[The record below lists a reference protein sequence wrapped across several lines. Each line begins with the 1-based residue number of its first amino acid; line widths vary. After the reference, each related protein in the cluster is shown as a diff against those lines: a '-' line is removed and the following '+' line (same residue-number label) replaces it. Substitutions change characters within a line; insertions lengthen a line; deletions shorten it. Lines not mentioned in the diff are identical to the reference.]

1 MDEDVFGEIYL
12 ASLAEG
18 KYPNA
23 ANEIAVS
30 SVLKESND
38 LDLGSVIDLTCPD
51 GSTVSFSI
59 VGFFDNPEKARLIVG
74 SEQSVILAQEGFTTF
89 ISASNSPA
97 SEKYIIQLSQHCD
110 MSSTIEKIKSQYS
123 LSDGQIEANMNLLNI
138 EGQLAGKTG
147 VNQIYSI
154 ALILS
159 IIVMLTCIL
168 MISSTLNSNVTQ
180 RTEFFGMLRCLGATK
195 KQIMNFVRLEGLYW
209 CKTAI
214 PAGVALSIVVVWVT
228 SAAMRKIS
236 PQWFAYMPTWG
247 ISWISI
253 AVSVLLGLLTVLL
266 AARTPAKKAAKSS
279 PLEAVSGNA
288 QQTTMFCKAANT
300 SFFKIETAMGVHH
313 AKSNKKNYVLMT
325 GAFAICIVLFLTFST
340 LVNFMQNAFMPSEW
354 TPELSIV
361 SETNTCSIDSVLLE
375 SIKQNENVK
384 RAYGR
389 MFAYDV
395 PVNIDGSNHK
405 ANVISY
411 EANQFKWSADYLTAG
426 SISVVEQ
433 EENQVLV
440 VNTENTDV
448 RVGDVITLSI
458 NGKEQAVTVAGIL
471 SDSPLAREEG
481 TETIFCSEKTFVAL
495 TGQTGYTIIDVQ
507 FQNGASIEDVKDI
520 ENIFTDGGV
529 VFTEQLSQV
538 QQQRNL
544 YSAFAVLVYGFLSI
558 IVAITIFHIMNTI
571 NMGVIAKTKQ
581 YGTMR
586 AIGMSNQQL
595 IKMIVAEAMT
605 YAVSGIILGCIIGLP
620 MHWVVFASLITN
632 FWGTA
637 WSIPIFPLALII
649 GIVLFTSFLAVR
661 SPAKRLHDMAIVD
674 TIKSQQ

>member
-1 MDEDVFGEIYL
+1 MT
-12 ASLAEG
+12 
-18 KYPNA
+18 A
-23 ANEIAVS
+23 ATPTTLPAVLNHS
-30 SVLKESND
+30 FAFAFRACLQSIHSVTSGL
-38 LDLGSVIDLTCPD
+38 
-51 GSTVSFSI
+51 
-59 VGFFDNPEKARLIVG
+59 
-74 SEQSVILAQEGFTTF
+74 
-89 ISASNSPA
+89 
-97 SEKYIIQLSQHCD
+97 SEKRFVTYKKTRHHQDFYLNNAWFMFSNPARQMPYISNFR
-110 MSSTIEKIKSQYS
+110 
-123 LSDGQIEANMNLLNI
+123 GLLF
-138 EGQLAGKTG
+138 
-147 VNQIYSI
+147 YDHPS
-154 ALILS
+154 
-159 IIVMLTCIL
+159 
-168 MISSTLNSNVTQ
+168 
-180 RTEFFGMLRCLGATK
+180 
-195 KQIMNFVRLEGLYW
+195 
-209 CKTAI
+209 KTA
-214 PAGVALSIVVVWVT
+214 
-228 SAAMRKIS
+228 
-236 PQWFAYMPTWG
+236 G
-247 ISWISI
+247 ILW
-253 AVSVLLGLLTVLL
+253 
-266 AARTPAKKAAKSS
+266 
-279 PLEAVSGNA
+279 
-288 QQTTMFCKAANT
+288 
-300 SFFKIETAMGVHH
+300 
-313 AKSNKKNYVLMT
+313 
-325 GAFAICIVLFLTFST
+325 
-340 LVNFMQNAFMPSEW
+340 MPSEW

-375 SIKQNENVK
+375 NIKQNENVK

-426 SISVVEQ
+426 SISIVEQ

-581 YGTMR
+581 YGAMR

-605 YAVSGIILGCIIGLP
+605 YAVSGMILGCIIGLP

>member
-1 MDEDVFGEIYL
+1 MKSYLDLVPQYEKVHRKQSKMSRICIILAVFLVAVMFGLADMYLQGITQKVMQENGDWHYQITSIDTKTSDLIAARPEVEVSGWHSTISADAGYSISGQPIAISGLDEDVFGEIYL

-59 VGFFDNPEKARLIVG
+59 VGFFDNPEKARLIAG

-89 ISASNSPA
+89 IAASNSPA

-110 MSSTIEKIKSQYS
+110 MLSTIEKIKSQYS

-361 SETNTCSIDSVLLE
+361 SETNTCSIYNFCLLV
-375 SIKQNENVK
+375 SILD
-384 RAYGR
+384 
-389 MFAYDV
+389 F
-395 PVNIDGSNHK
+395 P
-405 ANVISY
+405 
-411 EANQFKWSADYLTAG
+411 W
-426 SISVVEQ
+426 
-433 EENQVLV
+433 
-440 VNTENTDV
+440 
-448 RVGDVITLSI
+448 
-458 NGKEQAVTVAGIL
+458 
-471 SDSPLAREEG
+471 
-481 TETIFCSEKTFVAL
+481 
-495 TGQTGYTIIDVQ
+495 
-507 FQNGASIEDVKDI
+507 
-520 ENIFTDGGV
+520 
-529 VFTEQLSQV
+529 
-538 QQQRNL
+538 
-544 YSAFAVLVYGFLSI
+544 
-558 IVAITIFHIMNTI
+558 
-571 NMGVIAKTKQ
+571 
-581 YGTMR
+581 
-586 AIGMSNQQL
+586 
-595 IKMIVAEAMT
+595 
-605 YAVSGIILGCIIGLP
+605 
-620 MHWVVFASLITN
+620 
-632 FWGTA
+632 A
-637 WSIPIFPLALII
+637 WHL
-649 GIVLFTSFLAVR
+649 R
-661 SPAKRLHDMAIVD
+661 
-674 TIKSQQ
+674 